1 MGEKTETGDW
11 THVLCCRTG
20 TSNVFSLLSLSL
32 SLSCTVGRALSL
44 SLLSSKT

>member
-32 SLSCTVGRALSL
+32 SLLHGGPCTLSL
-44 SLLSSKT
+44 SLKL